1 MLKRSKKFIIKHQD
15 TIWCI
20 FTFIALL
27 EAVLLLI
34 VTTKFMQEN
43 AMFTVHYYDLRTQ
56 SWKHRSFQL
65 ISGAAEFVKR
75 KKCLIR
81 IERRLPSGSV
91 ELFSGPARKF
101 VLTNS
106 QPYRSHLN
114 EVALLWRLFFLF
126 ENQIETKLLFLYRSH
141 MLTKVAT
148 EVSYLFVR
156 GLNIRNFPE
165 SATSRENPF
174 R

>member
-75 KKCLIR
+75 KKCLIK
-81 IERRLPSGSV
+81 IERILPSGNV
-91 ELFSGPARKF
+91 QLFSGPARKF

-106 QPYRSHLN
+106 QASYRSHLN
-114 EVALLWRLFFLF
+114 EVAFLQRLFFLF
-126 ENQIETKLLFLYRSH
+126 ENQIETKLLPPYRSH
-141 MLTKVAT
+141 LHTKVTT

-156 GLNIRNFPE
+156 GLNIRFF
-165 SATSRENPF
+165 SK
-174 R
+174 